1 MKVVARFRF
10 SYLPHTIV
18 DNHETPLSSTCPH
31 QPTTTPQSLKDPKPA
46 PPPSQTTS
54 PERNP
59 DILDDAEVQ
68 TEHRC
73 SEPDP
78 MFRTAPRHSNSTTR
92 QVKRCEGMENPPP
105 MSNET
110 AMDWYWSRATR
121 LCAGYFCNLNCPMYL
136 RTNARR
142 GVAPPWEEYIY
153 LLESIA

>member
-18 DNHETPLSSTCPH
+18 DNHETPLSLTCPH
-31 QPTTTPQSLKDPKPA
+31 QPTTTPQSLKDLKLA

-54 PERNP
+54 PEHNP

-68 TEHRC
+68 TEHRH

-78 MFRTAPRHSNSTTR
+78 MFRTAPRHSNSTTH
-92 QVKRCEGMENPPP
+92 QVKQCKGMENPLP
-105 MSNET
+105 MSNKMV
-110 AMDWYWSRATR
+110 MDGNWSRATW
-121 LCAGYFCNLNCPMYL
+121 LCTGYFFNSNCPMYL
-136 RTNARR
+136 CTNARR

-153 LLESIA
+153 LIESIA

>member
-46 PPPSQTTS
+46 SPPSQTTS

-92 QVKRCEGMENPPP
+92 QVKRREGMENPPP
-105 MSNET
+105 SQAMRGNGEPT
-110 AMDWYWSRATR
+110 ANVERDGDGLVLEQSHPA
-121 LCAGYFCNLNCPMYL
+121 LCWVFL
-136 RTNARR
+136 
-142 GVAPPWEEYIY
+142 
-153 LLESIA
+153 